1 MSEHQNQQSQLQ
13 YKELVVHCRSQAYD
27 VYVGRPSR
35 GAPPGDL
42 CTWGNP
48 FNMKNQSQ
56 DERNRVVH
64 EYRCWLVSQPDLVAK
79 AQRELKG
86 KVLACWCSPKLCH
99 GHVLAE
105 VANSSQY
112 AVGSEEKEEE
122 EKEVAKE
129 ATWALDEEDF
139 PALGAATTKKAP
151 TAAKQS
157 KPIQTQS
164 KTFTTPTKTKNGKVN
179 NGNKKR
185 NRRKPAKK
193 NAVAKVA

>member
-1 MSEHQNQQSQLQ
+1 MSQHQNQQSRLQ
-13 YKELVVHCRSQAYD
+13 YKELVVHCRRLPYD

-35 GAPPGDL
+35 GAPAGDL

-56 DERNRVVH
+56 DERNRVIR
-64 EYRCWLVSQPDLVAK
+64 EYRCWLVSQPDLVVK

-105 VANSSQY
+105 VANSSQC

-122 EKEVAKE
+122 EKEVAKIG
-129 ATWALDEEDF
+129 ALDEADF
-139 PALGAATTKKAP
+139 PALGLATTRKPP
-151 TAAKQS
+151 TAAKKS
-157 KPIQTQS
+157 KPLQTQS
-164 KTFTTPTKTKNGKVN
+164 KTVTTPTKMEEIRSATDENRQTKTQ
-179 NGNKKR
+179 
-185 NRRKPAKK
+185 
-193 NAVAKVA
+193 